1 MKKLAW
7 LAGILILCAL
17 AYGCGMQEDENK
29 NKLENMN
36 AQEILEALNNQG
48 YPNDAASYYMDKGS
62 TSGYPWSIKGCT
74 SAVEWTI
81 TLGNQGEESSGIIEV
96 FNNAANCTARKDLA
110 QGLSSF
116 YSPEQDYFVQVGVV
130 FMQIPFA
137 LTPNEAAQ
145 FEAALKAMA
154 EGKTPEAFTAET
166 LNMPSQWRGYIE
178 TFPAYEYTGSKN
190 ATFADRHF
198 ELKDAPQ
205 NIPEELVTLNFYYD
219 ISGEYDKLYDLCGS
233 EWLQTSATNTEK
245 SFKEGQYTQEY
256 IVRQLSTLSLD
267 EFLDRNSG
275 ILVMTKRDV
284 NLNSLTEYTLVRAD
298 HTFTTSPEM
307 KEQAQLS
314 DGDYT
319 FYYLCGKSQQ
329 DSNWKIYEVYWE

>member
-1 MKKLAW
+1 MKRIVL
-7 LAGILILCAL
+7 LIGISMICAL
-17 AYGCGMQEDENK
+17 TFGCGAQQDENK

-36 AQEILEALNNQG
+36 AQEILEVLNSQG

-96 FNNAANCTARKDLA
+96 FNNAANCTARTKDL
-110 QGLSSF
+110 SSSN
-116 YSPEQDYFVQVGVV
+116 SPEQAYFIQVDAV

-137 LTPNEAAQ
+137 LTLNEVSQ

-154 EGKTPEAFTAET
+154 QGKTPEIFTAET
-166 LNMPSQWRGYIE
+166 LSMPSLWRGYIE
-178 TFPAYEYTGSKN
+178 TFPTYVYTGIKDAN
-190 ATFADRHF
+190 FADRHF

-219 ISGEYDKLYDLCGS
+219 ISGEYDKMYDLCGS
-233 EWLQTSATNTEK
+233 ESMQISATNTEDN
-245 SFKEGQYTQEY
+245 FKDGQYTQEY
-256 IVRQLSTLSLD
+256 IVRQLSTLPLD

-275 ILVMTKRDV
+275 ILEMTKRDV
-284 NLNSLTEYTLVRAD
+284 TQNSLTEYTLVRAD
-298 HTFTTSPEM
+298 HTFTISPKM
-307 KEQAQLS
+307 KDQAQLS

-319 FYYLCGKSQQ
+319 FYYLCGKSQK
-329 DSNWKIYEVYWE
+329 DSNWKLYEVYWE

>member
-7 LAGILILCAL
+7 MAGILILCAL
-17 AYGCGMQEDENK
+17 AYGCGTKQDENK

-36 AQEILEALNNQG
+36 AQDILEVLNSQG
-48 YPNDAASYYMDKGS
+48 YPNDAALYYMDKGS

-74 SAVEWTI
+74 SAVEWSI
-81 TLGNQGEESSGIIEV
+81 TLGNEGEESSGFIEV
-96 FNNAANCTARKDLA
+96 FNNAANCTARIKDL
-110 QGLSSF
+110 SSAN
-116 YSPEQDYFVQVGVV
+116 SPEQDYFVQVDAV

-137 LTPNEAAQ
+137 LTTNEVAQ
-145 FEAALKAMA
+145 FEAALQAMA
-154 EGKTPEAFTAET
+154 QGKTPETFTAET
-166 LNMPSQWRGYIE
+166 LSMPSQWRGYIE
-178 TFPAYEYTGSKN
+178 TFPTYDYTGSKN

-198 ELKDAPQ
+198 ELKDAPK

-233 EWLQTSATNTEK
+233 ESMQISAANTEK
-245 SFKEGQYTQEY
+245 NVKEGQYTQEY
-256 IVRQLSTLSLD
+256 IVRQLSTLPLD

-275 ILVMTKRDV
+275 ILEITKRDV

-298 HTFTTSPEM
+298 HTFTTPPEM
-307 KEQAQLS
+307 QGQAQLS

-329 DSNWKIYEVYWE
+329 NSNWKIYEVYWE